1 MTISSFD
8 WLPNVLHMLF
18 HFILINTP
26 GRLSVSSTLF
36 GCGSWS
42 SGSFSD
48 LLAPPPAA
56 AKAQS
61 LQVHVVWVHENSREP
76 SKPLNY
82 V

>member
-8 WLPNVLHMLF
+8 WLPNVLRVVPF
-18 HFILINTP
+18 YPDNTP

-42 SGSFSD
+42 SDSFSD

-61 LQVHVVWVHENSREP
+61 LQVHVVWVHEKRWEP
-76 SKPLNY
+76 SKALNY